1 MLGRTRIKLLTGVC
15 AAIVLGAGATVAVA
29 AVRATPATRPAPA
42 TNGFAQ
48 AIQKAEKSQLAAAV
62 AAGWLTKEQ
71 AAAVQSSVDKVLQN
85 PILKA
90 LPAGGLGTLGSGLS
104 GALKAAE
111 SYLGLSDTQ
120 IVAGLI
126 SGRSLAD
133 LASAQGKTD
142 TGLVSAVVA
151 AERSQLA
158 GAVKAGQITS
168 GAEGEHRVGPRA
180 IADEPRARQA
190 ARRRSRRAR
199 GSRRVD
205 AARVRSRRSRAA

>member
-1 MLGRTRIKLLTGVC
+1 MDLIYEKGRTLLGRTRIKLLTGIC

-29 AVRATPATRPAPA
+29 AVRATPATKAAPA

-62 AAGWLTKEQ
+62 AAGWLTKKQ
-71 AAAVQSSVDKVLQN
+71 AAAVQSSVHKVLQN

-158 GAVKAGQITS
+158 DAVKAGQITGAQKASIES
-168 GAEGEHRVGPRA
+168 GLN
-180 IADEPRARQA
+180 
-190 ARRRSRRAR
+190 RSLANLVHAKLPA
-199 GSRRVD
+199 GGLG
-205 AARVRSRRSRAA
+205 ALAGLGA